1 MVDPPR
7 LLMVVHGLPPARL
20 GGAELV
26 TWRIARILA
35 RAGMPVAVFHPETA
49 GSIGL
54 GELVRGET
62 RGVVRYTLGTE
73 PGAETSRHARRAF
86 SRALGLWQP
95 DAVWIHHLSGLSLDV
110 PEIAIAE
117 GLKLALTFHDY
128 TWMCPRGQLVDGNGD
143 RCEGPAAERC
153 PACLAPGA
161 PWPARWAVGAVSRRW
176 WLARQ
181 RRARTAV
188 ENAQLCTSP
197 SSHVARRHEAW
208 LGHRRG
214 VELLRN
220 PAPRVGQLPL
230 PPSTGPLSVGYFG
243 SLLPTKGIEILLEAQ
258 AALPRGRIQVQLHG
272 PLPPG
277 DRWRDWRHRVRSLA
291 ARSGAHLAGPYAPS
305 ELPERLAEVEVVCLP
320 SIWEENAPV
329 VLQEAR
335 AAGRVVVASDIGGV
349 PELAPSPPAVL
360 VPPGDVEALA
370 AALGSVESLRETA
383 RALSAEASPAG
394 PPDEA
399 FLEFTER
406 LGRR

>member
-1 MVDPPR
+1 MADQPR
-7 LLMVVHGLPPARL
+7 LLMVAHGLPPARL

-35 RAGMPVAVFHPETA
+35 RAGVPVAVFHPETA

-73 PGAETSRHARRAF
+73 AGAETSRHARRAF
-86 SRALGLWQP
+86 SRTLGLWQP

-117 GLKLALTFHDY
+117 GLRVALTFHDY
-128 TWMCPRGQLVDGNGD
+128 TWMCPRGQLVDGSGD

-153 PACLAPGA
+153 PDCLAPGA
-161 PWPARWAVGAVSRRW
+161 PWPARWAAGAVSRRL

-181 RRARTAV
+181 RRARTVV
-188 ENAQLCTSP
+188 EEVNLRTSP
-197 SSHVARRHEAW
+197 SAHVARRHEAW
-208 LGHRRG
+208 LGRRRG
-214 VELLRN
+214 VEVLGN
-220 PAPRVGQLPL
+220 PAPRVGRLPL
-230 PPSTGPLSVGYFG
+230 PPSTGPLAVGYFG
-243 SLLPTKGIEILLEAQ
+243 SLLPTKGVEVLLKAQ
-258 AALPRGRIQVQLHG
+258 ASLPEGRIQVQLHG

-291 ARSGAHLAGPYAPS
+291 ARTGAQLAGPYAPS
-305 ELPERLAEVEVVCLP
+305 ELSERLAEVEVVCLP
-320 SIWEENAPV
+320 STWEENAPV

-335 AAGRVVVASDIGGV
+335 AAGRLVVASEIGGI
-349 PELAPSPPAVL
+349 PELAPAPPAVL
-360 VPPGDVEALA
+360 VPSGDVEALA
-370 AALGSVESLRETA
+370 SALGGVESLRDA
-383 RALSAEASPAG
+383 GRSLWAEASPDG

-399 FLEFTER
+399 FSEFVER